1 MRFLCDNLRAKKI
14 IFEYK
19 LRHLMARVR
28 YLLNT
33 YSPIFISNMLFYD
46 DFLAKG
52 TVFLRESCQI
62 VQPLT
67 GDQIPKEAKDNNY
80 GLSTPGNIQ
89 AYLQVVDLM
98 ASKLRYVSTHIL

>member
-1 MRFLCDNLRAKKI
+1 MI
-14 IFEYK
+14 SK
-19 LRHLMARVR
+19 LLFPNIHR
-28 YLLNT
+28 Y
-33 YSPIFISNMLFYD
+33 YVFYD